1 MSSITLNFTI
11 NIDSAMLRTLLASA
25 RDIQLSQTIDPTP
38 SPTPTSA
45 PPSSP
50 APAPVTPT
58 DNFETN
64 SVIEIP
70 SPAVAAPVAL
80 ITNERKAVQW
90 NKKTI
95 SLVPEEQIAQ
105 IANRIEMGELS
116 SANTTYNWYTKYHPL
131 KERALRIVTVLR
143 NSPSRSLTFQNLL
156 AQTGLPNTGNDS
168 LQGYLREMD
177 KQGVITYSPRD

>member
-11 NIDSAMLRTLLASA
+11 NIDSAMLTALLATA
-25 RDIQLSQTIDPTP
+25 RNIQVNQTIDPTP
-38 SPTPTSA
+38 A
-45 PPSSP
+45 PPPSENSDTDSFVETHSSQSQ
-50 APAPVTPT
+50 APDV
-58 DNFETN
+58 
-64 SVIEIP
+64 
-70 SPAVAAPVAL
+70 PVAVPL

-90 NKKTI
+90 NKKAI
-95 SLVPEEQIAQ
+95 ILVPEDQIGQ

-116 SANTTYNWYTKYHPL
+116 SANTIYNWYTKYHPL

-143 NSPSRSLTFQNLL
+143 NSPSRSLTFQSLL

>member
-25 RDIQLSQTIDPTP
+25 REIQINQTIDPATP
-38 SPTPTSA
+38 YPTPVPT
-45 PPSSP
+45 PPASEES
-50 APAPVTPT
+50 
-58 DNFETN
+58 ETN
-64 SVIEIP
+64 SVIEPPIP
-70 SPAVAAPVAL
+70 SPCALAPPVPL

-95 SLVPEEQIAQ
+95 TLVSEEQIAQ

-116 SANTTYNWYTKYHPL
+116 SANTIYKWYTKYHPL
-131 KERALRIVTVLR
+131 KERSLRIVTVLR

-156 AQTGLPNTGNDS
+156 AQTGLPITGNDS